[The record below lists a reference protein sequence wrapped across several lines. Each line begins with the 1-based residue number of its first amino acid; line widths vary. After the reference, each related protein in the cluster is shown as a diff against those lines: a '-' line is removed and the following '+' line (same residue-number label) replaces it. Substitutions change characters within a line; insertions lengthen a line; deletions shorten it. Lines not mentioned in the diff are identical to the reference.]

1 MPVTL
6 DAVHESDDAAVLAFL
21 GVGTCPAMAE
31 IGRRRSITDR
41 DPFAVPGGLRNRRGT
56 RAPSGEVQDDEEHGN
71 DDPDA
76 APADRHPAPERPAS
90 PVLDLRGVEPGPLSE
105 HARMITTPTA
115 PPSPPPPPA
124 TPRPSDRPRRSSICV
139 GSSRALFRNMPG

>member
-31 IGRRRSITDR
+31 IGRGRSTTNR
-41 DPFAVPGGLRNRRGT
+41 DPPEVTEGPLNRRLC
-56 RAPSGEVQDDEEHGN
+56 RPSSAEVQDDEEHGN

-105 HARMITTPTA
+105 HVRMI
-115 PPSPPPPPA
+115 A
-124 TPRPSDRPRRSSICV
+124 TQITGGR
-139 GSSRALFRNMPG
+139 